1 MRGNQPVRFL
11 GGGGPAMASRYPTYF
26 HSTHEQGVAGCDR
39 AQGWQGEG
47 AGGVRLGQLAKW
59 G

>member
-1 MRGNQPVRFL
+1 MMREYHVRFRGEEAL
-11 GGGGPAMASRYPTYF
+11 ATAPPYPAYF